1 VFYRVIAVTVQ
12 LHGWFEA
19 EPWRTAR
26 ELLERLQDEQPGAYA
41 VGLLRT
47 LQRRLKDWR
56 RDKAH
61 ELVFRA
67 TPTVIET
74 VPTPLDSVT

>member
-1 VFYRVIAVTVQ
+1 M
-12 LHGWFEA
+12 HDWFEA

-26 ELLERLQDEQPGAYA
+26 ELLERLQDELPGTYA

-47 LQRRLKDWR
+47 LQRRLKGWR

-61 ELVFRA
+61 ELVFGA
-67 TPTVIET
+67 TPAGVES
-74 VPTPLDSVT
+74 VPAQLTSVT